1 MALISDSKPRER
13 SGGYDRL
20 FGIPELGLLISR
32 IQSAVIS
39 SGSELERLIL
49 DRVQHIDD
57 LDRFLEQDIMQEGV
71 FIAPKNQIKKSKTL
85 DCISAEPDF
94 LVFKRRQNR
103 QLCHVIELKDGHVFD
118 TKKAS
123 AERQAMHTFIEK
135 NGHRLPYIISSHF
148 CCFNQESKEA
158 ILTGFKRKISPEE
171 AMTGK
176 EFCELLEIDY
186 EEIVFLRQKDQPDN
200 VKFFLSELVQIREV
214 KNMLI
219 KLLN

>member
-1 MALISDSKPRER
+1 MEVTLTRPFPVTGNRVR
-13 SGGYDRL
+13 
-20 FGIPELGLLISR
+20 PELVCAKHLLISR
-32 IQSAVIS
+32 IQSSVIS

-57 LDRFLEQDIMQEGV
+57 LDRFLEQEIMQEGV
-71 FIAPKNQIKKSKTL
+71 FIAPKKQIKKCKTL
-85 DCISAEPDF
+85 DSISAEPDF
-94 LVFKRRQNR
+94 LIFKRRQNR

-158 ILTGFKRKISPEE
+158 ILTGFKRRISPEE
-171 AMTGK
+171 VMTGK
-176 EFCELLEIDY
+176 EFCQLLEIDY
-186 EEIVFLRQKDQPDN
+186 GEIVSLRQKDQPDN
-200 VKFFLSELVQIREV
+200 VKYFLSELVQIKEV
-214 KNMLI
+214 KKILMD
-219 KLLN
+219 LLD